1 MITYREATV
10 LDIPVLVSLDRQY
23 FPHTAWPAEQ
33 FRAEIGKPT
42 RFFLIGESGEE
53 IIAYAGAFLPNA
65 GGEGDIMTIAVAPE
79 YRRKG
84 IAKELISRMES
95 WAKARGA
102 IAMMLEVDVTNSD
115 AIALYASLGYETLN
129 IRKNYY
135 GYGKDAQIMRR
146 GL

>member
-1 MITYREATV
+1 MIDFREATS
-10 LDIPVLVSLDRQY
+10 LDIPVLVSLDREY
-23 FPHTAWPAEQ
+23 FAHTAWPAEQ
-33 FRAEIGKPT
+33 FRGEIGKQT
-42 RFFLIGESGEE
+42 RFFLVVEDDQE

-65 GGEGDIMTIAVAPE
+65 GGEGDIMTIAVKPG

-84 IAKELISRMES
+84 IAKELIARLES

-115 AIALYASLGYETLN
+115 AISLYRNLGYESLN

-135 GYGKDAQIMRR
+135 GYGLDAQIMRR
-146 GL
+146 EL

>member
-1 MITYREATV
+1 MITYREATA
-10 LDIPVLVSLDRQY
+10 LDIPVLVSMDREY

-33 FRAEIGKPT
+33 FRAEIGKAT
-42 RFFLIGESGEE
+42 RMFLVVESDAQ

-79 YRRKG
+79 FRRKG
-84 IAKELISRMES
+84 IAKELIARLES

-102 IAMMLEVDVTNSD
+102 IAMMLEVDVSNIE
-115 AIALYASLGYETLN
+115 AIKLYQNLGYESLN

-135 GYGKDAQIMRR
+135 GYGRDAQIMRR

>member
-23 FPHTAWPAEQ
+23 FSHTAWPSEQ

>member
-1 MITYREATV
+1 MITYREATL
-10 LDIPVLVSLDRQY
+10 LDIPMLVSLDRQY
-23 FPHTAWPAEQ
+23 FPNTAWPAEQ
-33 FRAEIGKPT
+33 FRAEVGKPT

-53 IIAYAGAFLPNA
+53 IVAYAGAFLPNA

-79 YRRKG
+79 FRRKG
-84 IAKELISRMES
+84 IAKELISRLES

-115 AIALYASLGYETLN
+115 AIELYTSLGYETLN

-135 GYGKDAQIMRR
+135 GYGRDAQIMRR

>member
-115 AIALYASLGYETLN
+115 AIALYTSLGYETLN

>member
-1 MITYREATV
+1 MITYREATL
-10 LDIPVLVSLDRQY
+10 LDIPVLVSMDRVY
-23 FPHTAWPAEQ
+23 FPNTAWPAEQ
-33 FRAEIGKPT
+33 FRAEIGKAT
-42 RFFLIGESGEE
+42 RMFLVVESNAQ

-79 YRRKG
+79 FRRKG
-84 IAKELISRMES
+84 IAKELIARLES

-102 IAMMLEVDVTNSD
+102 IAMMLEVDISNIE
-115 AIALYASLGYETLN
+115 AIKLYQNLGYESLN

-135 GYGKDAQIMRR
+135 GYGRDAQIMRR

>member
-1 MITYREATV
+1 MISYREATA
-10 LDIPVLVSLDRQY
+10 LDIPVLVSLDREY
-23 FPHTAWPAEQ
+23 FANTAWPAEQ
-33 FRAEIGKPT
+33 FRGEIGKST
-42 RFFLIGESGEE
+42 RFFLVAEKDQV

-65 GGEGDIMTIAVAPE
+65 GGEGDIMTIAVKPE
-79 YRRKG
+79 FRRLG
-84 IAKELISRMES
+84 IAKELIARLES

-115 AIALYASLGYETLN
+115 AISLYANLGYEALN

-135 GYGKDAQIMRR
+135 GYGLDAQIMRR